1 MANNGGDARTMLLR
15 ALMSKVAEDT
25 YPSTTMLD
33 TIEELLED
41 NDELDDYVALLVSR
55 IADEQY
61 PSIPMIN
68 RVRDLI
74 G

>member
-15 ALMSKVAEDT
+15 ALMTKVGNDT

-33 TIEELLED
+33 TIEELLTE
-41 NDELDDYVALLVSR
+41 DELDDYVALLVSR
-55 IADEQY
+55 IADDQF

-68 RVRDLI
+68 RIRDLI
-74 G
+74 S